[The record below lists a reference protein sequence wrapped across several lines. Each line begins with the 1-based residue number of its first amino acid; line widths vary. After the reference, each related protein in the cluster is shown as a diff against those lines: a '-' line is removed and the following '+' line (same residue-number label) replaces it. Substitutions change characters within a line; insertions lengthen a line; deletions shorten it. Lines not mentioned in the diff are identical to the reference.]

1 MEMSISL
8 FQLVTMGVSI
18 GGATA
23 LGAFG
28 VLKWSIGRNIA
39 TMDAKISEIS
49 GDIQI
54 LSAKIDT
61 LYQKQADLQ
70 SQAVIKAD
78 CSTCRKDCQ
87 DRVAQNQREMLEWMR
102 RQDDKLDRIVM
113 MMANAHNGLGGV
125 TNGLPKRG

>member
-1 MEMSISL
+1 MSISL
-8 FQLVTMGVSI
+8 FQVVTMGVSI

-28 VLKWSIGRNIA
+28 ILKWSIGRNIA

-49 GDIQI
+49 GGIQI

-78 CSTCRKDCQ
+78 CSVCRRECYE
-87 DRVAQNQREMLEWMR
+87 RSGTYQREILEWMR
-102 RQDDKLDRIVM
+102 RQDDKMDRILM
-113 MMANAHNGLGGV
+113 MVANMNNGQGGVKNGL
-125 TNGLPKRG
+125 

>member
-8 FQLVTMGVSI
+8 FQVVTLGMSI

-28 VLKWSIGRNIA
+28 ILKWSVGRNIA
-39 TMDAKISEIS
+39 AMDAKMSELS
-49 GDIQI
+49 EDIRI

-61 LYQKQADLQ
+61 LYQKQAELQ

-78 CSTCRKDCQ
+78 CAACRKECYE
-87 DRVAQNQREMLEWMR
+87 RKGPYQRETLEWMR
-102 RQDDKLDRIVM
+102 RQDDKADRILM
-113 MMANAHNGLGGV
+113 MVANMNNGQGGV
-125 TNGLPKRG
+125 KPGL

>member
-28 VLKWSIGRNIA
+28 ILKWSIGRNIA

-78 CSTCRKDCQ
+78 CSACRRECYE
-87 DRVAQNQREMLEWMR
+87 RSGTYQRETLEWMR
-102 RQDDKLDRIVM
+102 RQDDKMDRILM
-113 MMANAHNGLGGV
+113 MVANMNNGQGGVKNGL
-125 TNGLPKRG
+125 